1 MSSTSSSTSSK
12 YTLYHASSMS
22 STYIIALLELFSAS
36 YTLKTIEFACDF
48 DPESSSSASSNAANE
63 SKSDSGGAGKI
74 VFKTQ
79 NAEELYAELKS
90 VNPLAQFPTLV
101 VEDGREGGK
110 RFVLSEMA
118 AIAFCK

>member
-1 MSSTSSSTSSK
+1 MSSISPK

-22 STYIIALLELFSAS
+22 STYIIALLELFSVP
-36 YTLKTIEFACDF
+36 YTLETIEFACDF
-48 DPESSSSASSNAANE
+48 DPKSSSSTAN

-79 NAEELYAELKS
+79 NAEELYAELRS

-101 VEDGREGGK
+101 VELEDGKEGGK

-118 AIAFCK
+118 AIAFCM

>member
-1 MSSTSSSTSSK
+1 MSSTSSSTSPK

-22 STYIIALLELFSAS
+22 STYIIALLELFSVP

-63 SKSDSGGAGKI
+63 SKSGAGKI

>member
-1 MSSTSSSTSSK
+1 M
-12 YTLYHASSMS
+12 
-22 STYIIALLELFSAS
+22 
-36 YTLKTIEFACDF
+36 IEFACDF
-48 DPESSSSASSNAANE
+48 DPESSVSASSNAAN

-79 NAEELYAELKS
+79 KADELYAELRS

-101 VEDGREGGK
+101 VEDGKEGGK